1 MTKAKFATDIP
12 SAITMPDRVETRL
25 GTLQFTDGFPDDAT
39 VEKVFDN
46 LDFQHAVQA
55 FLTSM
60 PAASLAAIRKAA
72 RDFGPDNQT
81 VTIFESLMDSRS
93 LYLTANTESI
103 YAMVWLDLKNGP
115 IVVESPPNTLG
126 LVDDFWFRYVTDL
139 GIAGPDKGKGGKF
152 LFLPPDFTGTPPEGY
167 HTFKSRTFNNWFGTR
182 GFQVNGDPKPGV
194 DAIKQ
199 QLRIYPLA
207 DAAKPPATNFI
218 NVSGKAFNTIH
229 AMDASFFEE
238 VNEVVQEEPA
248 DAIDPE
254 TLGLLA
260 SIGIE
265 KGTPFAPDARM
276 KKILAE
282 AAAVGQATVRALA
295 YRCRVKEAF
304 FYPDSAWNTPF
315 IGGSHEFLHQG
326 ARLLDARSYFFFYAT
341 GITPAMAIQKVGA
354 GSAYAAAFVDAKKP
368 AAGRRQDLQA
378 ASAGRH
384 SRPSSSGRW
393 CSTTRRRARCCRPI
407 SSSPASAARR
417 RAWRS
422 TPIPRSMSTSV
433 RRRRQ
438 ARRATGYRPGPA
450 RDGPSFFVSTVRCS
464 RSSTRRGDPARLK
477 KSADARQPER
487 TDMADQPS
495 TMPSAD
501 TIREERAYMLGTAAY
516 LWGFTM
522 NELYPARSHALA
534 TPGAAVN
541 TFAHRR
547 ALLTPEMARKGGVVR
562 SNSATL
568 YSSAW
573 LISRLRPL

>member
-46 LDFQHAVQA
+46 LDFQHGVQA

-60 PAASLAAIRKAA
+60 PAASLAAMRKAA
-72 RDFGPDNQT
+72 RGFGPDNQT
-81 VTIFESLMDSRS
+81 VSIFESLMDSRS

-103 YAMVWLDLKNGP
+103 YALVWLDLKNGP
-115 IVVESPPNTLG
+115 VVLESPPNTLG

-152 LFLPPDFTGTPPEGY
+152 LFLPPDFTGVPPEGY
-167 HTFKSRTFNNWFGTR
+167 HIFKSRTFNNWFGTR

-199 QLRIYPLA
+199 HLRVYPLA
-207 DAAKPPATNFI
+207 DAAKPAATTFI

-229 AMDASFFEE
+229 AMDASFFDE

-265 KGTPFAPDARM
+265 KGQPFAPDARM

-315 IGGSHEFLHQG
+315 IGGSHEFLRQG

-354 GSAYAAAFVDAKKP
+354 GSAYAAAFVDAKSQPLDGGKTYKLHLPPGIP
-368 AAGRRQDLQA
+368 AKQFWSLVLYDTQTRSMLQTDQQF
-378 ASAGRH
+378 
-384 SRPSSSGRW
+384 PS
-393 CSTTRRRARCCRPI
+393 I
-407 SSSPASAARR
+407 SSQKKGVVVNPD
-417 RAWRS
+417 
-422 TPIPRSMSTSV
+422 TSV
-433 RRRRQ
+433 DVYFGPTAPSGKEGNWVQTWPGKGWTIILRLYGPLQ
-438 ARRATGYRPGPA
+438 PFFDKTWRPGEIEE
-450 RDGPSFFVSTVRCS
+450 VR
-464 RSSTRRGDPARLK
+464 
-477 KSADARQPER
+477 
-487 TDMADQPS
+487 
-495 TMPSAD
+495 
-501 TIREERAYMLGTAAY
+501 
-516 LWGFTM
+516 
-522 NELYPARSHALA
+522 
-534 TPGAAVN
+534 
-541 TFAHRR
+541 
-547 ALLTPEMARKGGVVR
+547 
-562 SNSATL
+562 
-568 YSSAW
+568 
-573 LISRLRPL
+573 

>member
-1 MTKAKFATDIP
+1 MTKAKMATEIP
-12 SAITMPDRVETRL
+12 AAITMPDRVETRL
-25 GTLQFTDGFPDDAT
+25 GTLRFTDGFPDDAT

-55 FLTSM
+55 FLTTM
-60 PAASLAAIRKAA
+60 PAASLVASRKAV
-72 RDFGPDNQT
+72 RGFGPDNQT
-81 VTIFESLMDSRS
+81 VIIFESLMDSRS
-93 LYLTANTESI
+93 LFLTANTESI
-103 YAMVWLDLKNGP
+103 YAVAWLDLKNGP

-126 LVDDFWFRYVTDL
+126 LADDFWFRYVTDL

-167 HTFKSRTFNNWFGTR
+167 YTFKSRTFGNIFATR

-207 DAAKPPATNFI
+207 DAAKPPATNFV

-238 VNEVVQEEPA
+238 VNEVIQEEPA

-295 YRCRVKEAF
+295 YRCRLKDAF

-315 IGGSHEFLHQG
+315 VGGSSEFLHQG

-341 GITPAMAIQKVGA
+341 GITPAMAIQRVGA
-354 GSAYAAAFVDAKKP
+354 GSAYAAAFVDAKKQPMDGSKTYKLHLPPGIP
-368 AAGRRQDLQA
+368 AKQFWSLVLYDTQTRSMLQTDQQFPSISSQKKGVA
-378 ASAGRH
+378 INPDTSVDVYFGPTPPSGKESNWVQTWPGKGWTVILRLYGPLQPFFDKTW
-384 SRPSSSGRW
+384 RPSE
-393 CSTTRRRARCCRPI
+393 I
-407 SSSPASAARR
+407 
-417 RAWRS
+417 
-422 TPIPRSMSTSV
+422 
-433 RRRRQ
+433 
-438 ARRATGYRPGPA
+438 
-450 RDGPSFFVSTVRCS
+450 
-464 RSSTRRGDPARLK
+464 
-477 KSADARQPER
+477 
-487 TDMADQPS
+487 
-495 TMPSAD
+495 
-501 TIREERAYMLGTAAY
+501 EEV
-516 LWGFTM
+516 
-522 NELYPARSHALA
+522 P
-534 TPGAAVN
+534 
-541 TFAHRR
+541 
-547 ALLTPEMARKGGVVR
+547 
-562 SNSATL
+562 
-568 YSSAW
+568 
-573 LISRLRPL
+573 